1 MLVKVG
7 PRGQITIPKSLRK
20 WMNIKPGDSV
30 TLTTIDDYVML
41 RPVTKTLFDMV
52 GSIPVDGP
60 LDFDAL
66 QEEIKQHVAD
76 KVMRSLNNE

>member
-20 WMNIKPGDSV
+20 RMNIKPGDSV
-30 TLTTIDDYVML
+30 TLTMIDDYVML

-60 LDFDAL
+60 LDFDVL

>member
-7 PRGQITIPKSLRK
+7 PRGQITIPKSLRDAVHL
-20 WMNIKPGDSV
+20 NPGDSV
-30 TLTTIDDYVML
+30 ALTLDGNELKM
-41 RPVTKTLFDMV
+41 RPVTTTIFDLI

-66 QEEIKQHVAD
+66 HEEMKEYVAQ
-76 KVMRSLNNE
+76 KVLKSLEDE